1 MQQDT
6 ELMLLLLSAMSD
18 IDVPSGSLMLVIPCQ
33 KKGFLVTTDDFAIG
47 KQAGVSKKKKDV
59 RSAKIGRTH
68 AKRVMMT
75 FQIFRE

>member
-47 KQAGVSKKKKDV
+47 KQAGVSKKKDV